1 MASDESTNK
10 NLFDLMDKATEQIE
24 KKKQKPVT
32 MNQLFSILKE
42 QGQNWRDEHVKVLK
56 NGEECIQY
64 VPPRTI
70 ADILKRYV
78 LFAVIGKKEKDFE
91 KANLAYYDLDAG
103 IYKYNVTSI
112 QKLII
117 AVERNANIK
126 QRKETMEYLRLD
138 APQKH
143 PTDSRNLII
152 VGNGVFNKKT
162 KKLEPYS
169 PKYIFTSK
177 ISTNYNPQA
186 QEPNFKGWSLSKWF
200 KDIAENDKDKETLLW
215 QSLACSINP
224 NLTPDVAIFLVDNG
238 QGRTGKSTFE
248 RLLENLVGID
258 NHAPLKLKEFE
269 NDFKLANA
277 QGVKLIIGDD
287 NNPNDY
293 NKTSENFK
301 RVATGETILINPKSL
316 PLFSTQFNCFIVQ
329 SMNGLPRFKDD
340 SDALLRRIKII
351 KFNHQ
356 YNDKTANKDIKEKY
370 IKDKRLLEW
379 ILSKVIIMD
388 FDFMI
393 DTEESRQE
401 IKELKIANDPV
412 AYYVNEHL
420 DDLKSK
426 RLPIVFLFKHFQAT
440 SDYENNPQKMK
451 QQTFTRRIRP
461 LLESK
466 GYTYSRNSLAPL
478 TYWNTD
484 DEKLL
489 EQYDINYKY
498 RVKVDIAKYQP
509 LFEKPE
515 NNQDKTNI

>member
-1 MASDESTNK
+1 MPENNMSD
-10 NLFDLMDKATEQIE
+10 LLDKATNKME
-24 KKKQKPVT
+24 KQKQKPVT

-42 QGQNWRDEHVKVLK
+42 QGQSWRDEHVKVLK
-56 NGEECIQY
+56 NGEERIQY

-103 IYKYNVTSI
+103 IYKYNVTNI

-117 AVERNANIK
+117 AVERSTSIK
-126 QRKETMEYLRLD
+126 QRRETMEYLRLEAQRKRPSD
-138 APQKH
+138 
-143 PTDSRNLII
+143 DSNLII

-162 KKLEPYS
+162 KKLEPYN
-169 PKYIFTSK
+169 PRYIFTSK

-186 QEPNFKGWSLSKWF
+186 QEPDFKGWSLSEWF

-269 NDFKLANA
+269 EDFKLANA

-301 RVATGETILINPKSL
+301 RVATGETVLINPKGQ
-316 PLFSTQFNCFIVQ
+316 PPFSTQFNCFIVQ

-379 ILSKVIIMD
+379 ILSKVIVMD
-388 FDFMI
+388 FDFMT

-412 AYYVNEHL
+412 AYYVNEYI
-420 DDLKSK
+420 DDIKSA
-426 RLPIVFLFKHFQAT
+426 RVPTMYHFKLFQAT

-451 QQTFTRRIRP
+451 QSTFTRRLKP
-461 LLESK
+461 LLEAK
-466 GYTYSRNSLAPL
+466 GYTYSKNNLAPL
-478 TYWNTD
+478 TYWNVD

-489 EQYDINYKY
+489 EKYDINYKY
-498 RVKVDIAKYQP
+498 RFKVDIQKKQP
-509 LFEKPE
+509 LFEKP
-515 NNQDKTNI
+515 QDDQNKSN

>member
-10 NLFDLMDKATEQIE
+10 GLFDLMDKATEQME

-56 NGEECIQY
+56 NGEERIQY

-91 KANLAYYDLDAG
+91 KANLAYYDLDDG
-103 IYKYNVTSI
+103 IYKYNVTNI

-117 AVERNANIK
+117 AVERSTSIK
-126 QRKETMEYLRLD
+126 QRRETMEYLRLEAQRKRPSD
-138 APQKH
+138 
-143 PTDSRNLII
+143 DSNLII

-162 KKLEPYS
+162 KKLEPYN
-169 PKYIFTSK
+169 PRYIFTSK

-186 QEPNFKGWSLSKWF
+186 KEPNFKGWSLSEWF
-200 KDIAENDKDKETLLW
+200 KDIAENNKDKEKLLW
-215 QSLACSINP
+215 QSLACAINP

-269 NDFKLANA
+269 EDFKLANA

-301 RVATGETILINPKSL
+301 RVATGETVLINPKGQ
-316 PLFSTQFNCFIVQ
+316 PPFSTQFNCFIVQ

-370 IKDKRLLEW
+370 IKDKKLLEW
-379 ILSKVIIMD
+379 ILSKVIVMD
-388 FDFMI
+388 FDFMT

-412 AYYVNEHL
+412 AYYVNEYV
-420 DDLKSK
+420 DDIKSA
-426 RLPIVFLFKHFQAT
+426 RVPTMYHFKLFQAT

-451 QQTFTRRIRP
+451 QSTFTRRLKP
-461 LLESK
+461 LLEAK
-466 GYTYSRNSLAPL
+466 GYTYSKNNLAPL

-489 EQYDINYKY
+489 EKYDINYKY
-498 RVKVDIAKYQP
+498 RFKEDIQKKQP
-509 LFEKPE
+509 LFEKP
-515 NNQDKTNI
+515 QDDQNKSN

>member
-10 NLFDLMDKATEQIE
+10 SLFDLMDKATEQQE
-24 KKKQKPVT
+24 KKKQKPVN

-56 NGEECIQY
+56 NGEERIQH

-78 LFAVIGKKEKDFE
+78 IFAVIGKKEKDFE

-103 IYKYNVTSI
+103 IYKYNVTNI

-117 AVERNANIK
+117 AVERSTSIK
-126 QRKETMEYLRLD
+126 QRRETMEYLRLEAQRKRPSD
-138 APQKH
+138 
-143 PTDSRNLII
+143 DSNLII

-162 KKLEPYS
+162 KKLEPYN
-169 PKYIFTSK
+169 PRYIFTSK

-186 QEPNFKGWSLSKWF
+186 QEPDFKGWSLSEWF

-215 QSLACSINP
+215 QSLACAINP

-269 NDFKLANA
+269 EDFKLANA

-301 RVATGETILINPKSL
+301 RVATGETVLINPKGQ
-316 PLFSTQFNCFIVQ
+316 PPFSTQFNCFIVQ

-356 YNDKTANKDIKEKY
+356 YNDSTANKDIKEKY
-370 IKDKRLLEW
+370 IKDKKLLEW
-379 ILSKVIIMD
+379 ILSKVIVMD
-388 FDFMI
+388 FDFMT

-412 AYYVNEHL
+412 AYYVNEYV
-420 DDLKSK
+420 DDIKSA
-426 RLPIVFLFKHFQAT
+426 RVPTMYHFKLFQAT

-451 QQTFTRRIRP
+451 QSTFTRRLKP
-461 LLESK
+461 LLEAK
-466 GYTYSRNSLAPL
+466 GYTYSKNNLAPL

-498 RVKVDIAKYQP
+498 RFKVDIQKKQP
-509 LFEKPE
+509 LFEKP
-515 NNQDKTNI
+515 QDDQNKSN

>member
-1 MASDESTNK
+1 MASDENTNK
-10 NLFDLMDKATEQIE
+10 GLFDLMDKATEQIE

-56 NGEECIQY
+56 NGEERIQY

-78 LFAVIGKKEKDFE
+78 IFAVIGKKEKDFE

-103 IYKYNVTSI
+103 IYKYNVTNI

-117 AVERNANIK
+117 AVERSTSIK
-126 QRKETMEYLRLD
+126 QRRETMEYLRLEAQRKRPSD
-138 APQKH
+138 
-143 PTDSRNLII
+143 DSNLII

-186 QEPNFKGWSLSKWF
+186 QEPDFKGWSLSEWF

-269 NDFKLANA
+269 EDFKLANA

-301 RVATGETILINPKSL
+301 RVATGETVLINPKGQ
-316 PLFSTQFNCFIVQ
+316 PPFSTQFNCFIVQ

-379 ILSKVIIMD
+379 ILSKVIVMD
-388 FDFMI
+388 FDFMT

-412 AYYVNEHL
+412 AYYVNEYV
-420 DDLKSK
+420 DEIKSA
-426 RLPIVFLFKHFQAT
+426 RVPTMYHFKLFQAT

-451 QQTFTRRIRP
+451 QSTFTRRLKP
-461 LLESK
+461 LLEAK
-466 GYTYSRNSLAPL
+466 GYTYSKNNLAPL
-478 TYWNTD
+478 TYWNVD

-498 RVKVDIAKYQP
+498 LFKVDIQKKQP
-509 LFEKPE
+509 LFEKP
-515 NNQDKTNI
+515 QDDQNKSN